1 MFSESIYI
9 KEDDT
14 YFRVVAIFEEICREV
29 TKLEQAK
36 YEELKRVGAKA

>member
-14 YFRVVAIFEEICREV
+14 YFRVIAIFEEIYREV

-36 YEELKRVGAKA
+36 HEELKRVGAKA